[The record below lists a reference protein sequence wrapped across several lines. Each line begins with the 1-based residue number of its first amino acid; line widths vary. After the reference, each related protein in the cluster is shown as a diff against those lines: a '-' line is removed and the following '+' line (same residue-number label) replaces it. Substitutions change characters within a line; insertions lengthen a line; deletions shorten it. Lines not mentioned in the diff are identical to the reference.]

1 MNDRN
6 RSEFVANQEWATN
19 QRQPA
24 NTAWTL
30 PSRCKR
36 PPLKRAPSLFDRLL
50 KLVGLL

>member
-1 MNDRN
+1 MKIHDN
-6 RSEFVANQEWATN
+6 RSSAVANLSLMDNRE
-19 QRQPA
+19 P
-24 NTAWTL
+24 WTL